1 MSVRLSR
8 GRRWAALLVCLASA
22 PVPGGNGERLDAP
35 SQRGLSIPGPET
47 TSISFEPTSGRAGG
61 ISDGDDWTE
70 PLLR

>member
-1 MSVRLSR
+1 MRDRLSR

-22 PVPGGNGERLDAP
+22 PVPAGNAELPNAP
-35 SQRGLSIPGPET
+35 SQRGLSNPGPEPT
-47 TSISFEPTSGRAGG
+47 PVSFEPTSGRAGG